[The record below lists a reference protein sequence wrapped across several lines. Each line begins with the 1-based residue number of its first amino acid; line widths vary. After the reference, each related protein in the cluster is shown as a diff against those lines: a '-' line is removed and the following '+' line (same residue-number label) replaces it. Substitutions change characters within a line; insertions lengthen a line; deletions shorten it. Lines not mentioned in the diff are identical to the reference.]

1 LTGHGNGSYVR
12 DTRRLK
18 QKPNDA
24 EFHRAGQV
32 QVAEASSVG
41 TLRVAMIAPPWFD
54 VPAEGYGGV
63 EAVVADIVD
72 GLVQRGHHVTLIGAG
87 RAGTRAQRFIPTWIQ
102 PPSERL
108 GEELPDIIHTAR
120 VGALVDA
127 LDLDVIHDHTLSGP
141 LLARNRSVPTLVTVH
156 GPVDGELGE
165 FYRALG
171 DTVGL
176 AAVSASQ
183 RSAAPDLP
191 WLATVHNAV
200 QARTFPFC
208 ADKQRYTVFLGR
220 FHPDKAPHLA
230 IDASRE
236 AGLPIVLAGKCSEP
250 IEREYFVR
258 EIEPRL
264 GDDVTFIGVA
274 NAVQKRE
281 LLQHAYALVFPICW
295 EEPFGLVMIEAMA
308 CGTPVVALR
317 RGSVPEIVTEQTG
330 VVVDCPGQLGQALVR
345 AASIDPAACRRH
357 VEKAFSMH
365 RMALHYERAY
375 RLLLAQP
382 SRPDR
387 QTTVGDAA

>member
-1 LTGHGNGSYVR
+1 LTNFRMGC
-12 DTRRLK
+12 
-18 QKPNDA
+18 
-24 EFHRAGQV
+24 
-32 QVAEASSVG
+32 
-41 TLRVAMIAPPWFD
+41 
-54 VPAEGYGGV
+54 
-63 EAVVADIVD
+63 
-72 GLVQRGHHVTLIGAG
+72 
-87 RAGTRAQRFIPTWIQ
+87 
-102 PPSERL
+102 
-108 GEELPDIIHTAR
+108 
-120 VGALVDA
+120 
-127 LDLDVIHDHTLSGP
+127 LSGP

-176 AAVSASQ
+176 AAISASQ

-191 WLATVHNAV
+191 WIATVHNAV
-200 QARTFPFC
+200 RARTFPFA

-236 AGLPIVLAGKCSEP
+236 AGLPIVLAGKCCEP
-250 IEREYFVR
+250 IEQEYFVR
-258 EIEPRL
+258 EIQPRL

-330 VVVDCPGQLGQALVR
+330 VVVDCPEQLGQALVR

-357 VEKAFSMH
+357 VEQDFSMQT
-365 RMALHYERAY
+365 MALHYERAY
-375 RLLLAQP
+375 RVLMAQK
-382 SRPDR
+382 SRSDPHA
-387 QTTVGDAA
+387 VGDAA